1 MSDILPIEVRRMEE
15 NEQLKQV
22 LELRVAG
29 MTLHKACATV
39 GVPVAKMRKALD
51 EWFAKNP
58 ALSAQAFREQELET
72 LERVQ
77 AVLLEQMDKRYVMV
91 NAGKVVYEPVLD
103 ADGRQVQH
111 PEHGFPILGAPMED
125 PEPRRNAAL
134 AVLKVLERKAKMMG
148 ADLPSPKDAAPP
160 GAGTD
165 APLTPEQEKAAMDH
179 FLRRIAQRNAA
190 GTAVDVTSKP
200 VTPEKDD
207 K

>member
-1 MSDILPIEVRRMEE
+1 MSAKPVSPEEVKRR
-15 NEQLKQV
+15 LK
-22 LELRVAG
+22 A
-29 MTLHKACATV
+29 
-39 GVPVAKMRKALD
+39 
-51 EWFAKNP
+51 
-58 ALSAQAFREQELET
+58 
-72 LERVQ
+72 
-77 AVLLEQMDKRYVMV
+77 
-91 NAGKVVYEPVLD
+91 YEK
-103 ADGRQVQH
+103 
-111 PEHGFPILGAPMED
+111 HG
-125 PEPRRNAAL
+125 RNAAL